1 MFLTFSTS
9 QSDSTSQGYKHIYY
23 CKKQIFHHLKDK
35 KDFSQ
40 ESNVLHENKD
50 FPEKIKNSN
59 EKTISTYFRFF
70 KQKMNCLIRLKIKLC
85 EQTNVNVALTRNLL

>member
-50 FPEKIKNSN
+50 FPEK
-59 EKTISTYFRFF
+59 
-70 KQKMNCLIRLKIKLC
+70 LKIRMKKL
-85 EQTNVNVALTRNLL
+85 